1 VPFYIYFEESLGY
14 LFRHRQRRPPTRPKN
29 KKLIT
34 EPLRMTLLER
44 LSAQHRKFKTMKTLI
59 AALAIT
65 VSVLG
70 ASNAA
75 NAFDARTFW
84 EDQAKIAR

>member
-1 VPFYIYFEESLGY
+1 
-14 LFRHRQRRPPTRPKN
+14 
-29 KKLIT
+29 
-34 EPLRMTLLER
+34 
-44 LSAQHRKFKTMKTLI
+44 MKTLI